1 MYISIIVPL
10 YHGKKYIDDLIAQV
24 EVCKRYLAENIKV
37 ELLLSND
44 APDDSLDCLNKSKLI
59 DVISINTGKNRGIHG
74 ARVRGLE
81 YAKGEYVLFL
91 DQDDKIEPDYLQS
104 QLNKIV
110 DADAVVCKAIHDK
123 KPKYD
128 AMLPFENVTSKE
140 YMLKQGNPIVSPG
153 QVLIR
158 KSSISEV
165 WKKNILTYNGAD
177 DWLLWIC
184 MMSEGKQFAKN
195 DRILFEHVLDGEN
208 ASWQSVNM
216 MRSEQE
222 IIHII
227 ERNQVLSEE
236 ELNTLKLT
244 AQNLNIQRI
253 QLMDK
258 FKKMFFIYNAW
269 MDLYNRGCSVSQYL
283 RKKGINSVA
292 IYGNGYLGKQLYK
305 ELKRNGI
312 NVTYFIDRNALYMK
326 EEIPVY
332 SADEKLPEVDAVII
346 TLTQGENE
354 VISMLKKIF
363 CTKYYSISELIKEA
377 GTLS

>member
-1 MYISIIVPL
+1 MNISIIVPI
-10 YHGKKYIDDLIAQV
+10 YHGKKFIDSLIAQV
-24 EVCKRYLAENIKV
+24 EACKRCLAENIKV

-44 APDDSLDCLNKSKLI
+44 APDDPLDCLNKSKLI
-59 DVISINTGKNRGIHG
+59 DVISINTDKNRGIHG

-312 NVTYFIDRNALYMK
+312 NVAYFIDRNALYMK

-332 SADEKLPEVDAVII
+332 SANEKLPQVDAVII

-354 VISMLKKIF
+354 VISMLKKNF

>member
-24 EVCKRYLAENIKV
+24 ETCKRYLAENIKV

-44 APDDSLDCLNKSKLI
+44 APDDPLDCLNKSKLI
-59 DVISINTGKNRGIHG
+59 DVISINTDKNRGIHG
-74 ARVRGLE
+74 ARIRGLE

-104 QLNKIV
+104 QLNKILDV
-110 DADAVVCKAIHDK
+110 DAVVCKAIHDK

-227 ERNQVLSEE
+227 EINQVLSEE

-283 RKKGINSVA
+283 RKKGINNVA

-312 NVTYFIDRNALYMK
+312 NVGYFIDRNALYME

-332 SADEKLPEVDAVII
+332 SADEKLPQVDAVII

-354 VISMLKKIF
+354 VISMLENNF